1 MIQGNSLFCN
11 REYFV
16 FEISK
21 LVCPLGYIS
30 SDEFVCICFDWFLVR
45 DISLPA
51 AQLFVIAIENILRR
65 GVGNLTTVC
74 LGSRNIYFF
83 YFDFLCLIWHVIER
97 YG

>member
-30 SDEFVCICFDWFLVR
+30 SDEFVCICFDWFFVR

-51 AQLFVIAIENILRR
+51 AQLFVI
-65 GVGNLTTVC
+65 
-74 LGSRNIYFF
+74 
-83 YFDFLCLIWHVIER
+83 VIESVLQ
-97 YG
+97 GGGSNKEIALVLVL